1 MAVSQRGRK
10 SEEGVKG
17 ISHDRLQDKN
27 VSRWSQWGRLKG
39 RTGEEES
46 RKIKK
51 WSKIWLQYGCY
62 FFCPNWCIPSAAAVA
77 KLSQLLAWS
86 ERSHGL
92 WPGPHPPPCT
102 THTHTHIYT
111 HKLPHPSSY
120 SRNTEWIKGKIIH
133 SCKGLQKR
141 RPLVPRLPYSP
152 PHIIPWTPQTIINHA
167 HCITVTLSF
176 IYETP
181 RKSGSHTTSGLLLLL
196 PPAPGS
202 DPLSLCVYVS
212 EWLCVC
218 RGQSQGQCR

>member
-1 MAVSQRGRK
+1 MITVRLLLFLPQLMHSICCSGSQTLPTSGLVGTLPWSLTRPTPPAV
-10 SEEGVKG
+10 
-17 ISHDRLQDKN
+17 HD
-27 VSRWSQWGRLKG
+27 
-39 RTGEEES
+39 
-46 RKIKK
+46 
-51 WSKIWLQYGCY
+51 
-62 FFCPNWCIPSAAAVA
+62 
-77 KLSQLLAWS
+77 
-86 ERSHGL
+86 
-92 WPGPHPPPCT
+92 
-102 THTHTHIYT
+102 THTHIYT